1 MGQKRFK
8 LSVQSQ
14 KKVLN
19 ENLKEVPNTNY
30 RCGLGYSLTVRLKI
44 IDYNSRNKDQI
55 ATQQKI
61 SDSNEIRN
69 FGVKDITGN
78 SCRNKDVSEY
88 QNIVY
93 RSVVLLPWPREEDSL

>member
-55 ATQQKI
+55 AIQQKI
-61 SDSNEIRN
+61 SDSNEIKQKYAPKKFWSQRH
-69 FGVKDITGN
+69 
-78 SCRNKDVSEY
+78 
-88 QNIVY
+88 Y
-93 RSVVLLPWPREEDSL
+93 RQLLQK